1 MTVNKDLKIEY
12 LGGRLYRLYMADA
25 DKFDVVRYLSDLYRS
40 APEEFENVKVEVVY
54 DAFRPISAKDR
65 NFIKWRIKSFTAGNI
80 VVVFKEEGMDREVEK
95 EKVIPLK
102 PEKVVKQEKLVV
114 ETINNDG
121 KVSSE
126 ETEEAQLDTAS
137 IVLGT
142 MRSGDELDV
151 DGGVVIIGD
160 VHAGADVYASGA
172 VIVLGSLSGRII
184 LLSEKAYVIVKECEK
199 GVIIWN
205 GMVYECEGKS
215 SDNWTLI
222 VPDGRRVNLYTDKIG
237 VLARRV
243 KEWLEE

>member
-1 MTVNKDLKIEY
+1 VNKDLKIEY

-54 DAFRPISAKDR
+54 DAFRPLSAKDR

-80 VVVFKEEGMDREVEK
+80 VVVFKEEGMDSESER

-102 PEKVVKQEKLVV
+102 PEKIVKQEKLVV
-114 ETINNDG
+114 ETSNAKDE
-121 KVSSE
+121 KVLAGNGE
-126 ETEEAQLDTAS
+126 EEHFDTTS

-151 DGGVVIIGD
+151 DGGIVIVGD
-160 VHAGADVYASGA
+160 VHPGADIYASGA
-172 VIVLGSLSGRII
+172 VIVLGSLGGRII
-184 LLSEKAYVIVKECEK
+184 LLSEKSYVIVKECEK

-205 GMVYECEGKS
+205 GMVYECEEKS
-215 SDNWTLI
+215 SDNWTL
-222 VPDGRRVNLYTDKIG
+222 VLPNGKKVNLYTDKIG